1 MNKDRDKRPLV
12 FSANSLKQLEASIQ
26 GALKQGKTP
35 TLGIVFCS
43 VVHQLN
49 ELGKLFA
56 RYNIDLF
63 GATSSGEIADDKVY
77 EESIVVMLLD
87 IDRDYYKLKV
97 FDAQGIT
104 SYRVGQDVAEWA
116 KTIYEKPAFMIMS
129 AGLHADGE
137 QIVKGIINEMRY
149 QVPLFGGLAGDD
161 LRMQGTFVFCSSQV
175 IPNGVVVLIFDRN
188 AIELHGMA
196 VSGWKAIG
204 TPKKITK
211 AAGNV
216 VYTIDD
222 QPALEVYRRYLGVT
236 GISSDHTLAAEYPLQ
251 VEREGGF
258 CVLRAAMVVNED
270 KSMVY
275 AGTVPEGA
283 TVRFSMPP
291 GFEVVEYAIEQFS
304 AFNQEIPE
312 ADAIVLFSCKAR
324 HLVLGPLVEDE
335 VSAICKLWNVPLLGY
350 FTYGEIGPCS
360 GGRCDF
366 HNDTLC
372 LVLIQER

>member
-1 MNKDRDKRPLV
+1 MNKDGDKRPLV

-43 VVHQLN
+43 VVYQLN

-63 GATSSGEIADDKVY
+63 GATSSGEIADDKAY
-77 EESIVVMLLD
+77 EESIAVMLLD
-87 IDRDYYKLKV
+87 IDRAYYKLKV
-97 FDAQGIT
+97 FDAQGMT

-116 KTIYEKPAFMIMS
+116 KTFYEKPAFMIMS

-137 QIVKGIINEMRY
+137 QIVKGIINEMGY
-149 QVPLFGGLAGDD
+149 QAPLFGGLAGDD

-204 TPKKITK
+204 TPKRITK

-251 VEREGGF
+251 VEREDGF

-291 GFEVVEYAIEQFS
+291 GFEVVEYSIEQFS
-304 AFNQEIPE
+304 EFNQEIPE

-324 HLVLGPLVEDE
+324 HLALGPMVEDE
-335 VSAICKLWNVPLLGY
+335 ISAICKLWNVPLVGF

-372 LVLIQER
+372 LVLIKGR